1 MSASHVVDMD
11 RWRAK
16 SRGPRTPA
24 PGVPDAGAGAV
35 AHPPAPAT
43 VLSLPVAPSQ
53 ERYPGQVG
61 PASVFGPVMAFGL
74 RPSSAAASAAAAPAP
89 APAPAPAACGDADP
103 SPVTSWSRG
112 PRPRHLLDSRGTS
125 RGPRR

>member
-1 MSASHVVDMD
+1 MPASHVVDMD

-16 SRGPRTPA
+16 SRGLRTPA
-24 PGVPDAGAGAV
+24 PGAPDTGAGTV
-35 AHPPAPAT
+35 AHPAAPAT

-61 PASVFGPVMAFGL
+61 PTSLFGPVMAFGL

-89 APAPAPAACGDADP
+89 APAACGDADP

-112 PRPRHLLDSRGTS
+112 PRLRHLLDSRGTS